1 MWHESQY
8 LLQITYVVNIVC
20 LCVSKIILWTDFEW
34 WDDWKG
40 RSLSCLYRTKVNEAW
55 KQPRQIWTAL
65 KSTSKWFSCEGVQ
78 AGSCTLLVGPQPRKV
93 LLVSAVMVFTHL
105 RVKTSVF
112 TEQALEMS
120 DAFTQIE
127 LVRKKTLVQTTG
139 CKECWDPSPGE
150 KVKNLHKVC
159 TGWWSAMS
167 GGWVAGSS

>member
-1 MWHESQY
+1 M
-8 LLQITYVVNIVC
+8 
-20 LCVSKIILWTDFEW
+20 
-34 WDDWKG
+34 
-40 RSLSCLYRTKVNEAW
+40 
-55 KQPRQIWTAL
+55 
-65 KSTSKWFSCEGVQ
+65 Q

-139 CKECWDPSPGE
+139 CKEC
-150 KVKNLHKVC
+150 
-159 TGWWSAMS
+159 
-167 GGWVAGSS
+167 